1 MSNDSDISPGFAEL
15 VAATNYSFLRGA
27 SHPHEMVA
35 EAIALGMTGIG
46 IADRNSV
53 AGVVRAWAFL
63 KEQQVK
69 KPEMVEGFRLV
80 VGARLVFADGTP
92 DIVAYPVSRH
102 GWGRLTRL
110 LSTGNL
116 RAQKGEC
123 ILGLEDLLAHCDD
136 LLLIAMEGD
145 EGLLRTLK
153 RARPKS
159 VWLAATMPQSG
170 TDARRLAELQR
181 LSAATNVPLLA
192 TNDVLYATTAQRPLH
207 DIITCIREGVTVRKA
222 GKLLR
227 ANGERHLKAPAEIRR
242 LFAQNPKAIDASA
255 KLLARIGF
263 RLDDLQYEYPH
274 EPVPPGWK
282 PFNYLHHLVKT
293 AAEKR
298 YGTPLGEKVRKL
310 IGNELRL
317 IRRRNYV
324 YYFLTVYDLVRF
336 ARAQEPPILCQGRGS
351 AANSIVCFLLGV
363 TSVDPIEHKLL
374 FSRFVSA
381 ERDEPPDIDVDFEH
395 ERREEVIQHIYD
407 RYGRHRAAIAATV
420 IHYRPRSTIREV
432 GKALGLSEDVTARL
446 ADTSWGSWGDEVP
459 VERLV
464 EAGLNP
470 HNGEIERLHR
480 FVGELLKA
488 PRHLSQHVGGFVLTE
503 GRLDEL
509 VPLHNAAMEDRT
521 FIEWDKDDI
530 DALGLMKVDVL
541 ALGMLTC
548 IRKCYDLMREHGLGN
563 HTLELD
569 IDCKDEAVYK
579 MLQRGDSIGVFQVE
593 SRAQI
598 NMLPR
603 LKPKIF
609 YDLVVQVAIVRPGPI
624 EGDMVHPYLRRRNG
638 EEEVEYPSPAPP
650 HDPNELREVLG
661 DTYGVPLFQEQ
672 AMKLAIVAAGF
683 TAEEANG
690 LRRAMA
696 TFRNVGTIDNFEEKM
711 IEGMAARGYERS
723 FAERC
728 YSQIEGFGSYGFPE
742 SHAQS
747 FARLVYVSSWI
758 KHYHPA
764 VFACGIL
771 NSQPMGFYAPAQLVR
786 DAQEHGVEVREVDV
800 NASRWDNSLER
811 REDGALA
818 LRLGFR
824 QVDGFR
830 EEWAEEIVKARASTP
845 FASIEELARRAHLPS
860 RALRLLA
867 EADACRSMGLERRPA
882 LWDARRVRQGVL
894 PLFDAAETDELGD
907 EQDAQLPPTPLV
919 EHVLTDYQ
927 TTRLSLKGHPM
938 AFLRRDFG
946 HEGVLSASQVAAA
959 KNGSIVRTAGVVLI
973 RQRPGKGNAIFITL
987 EDEGGIVN
995 ILLWARHFERYRR
1008 AVMASRLM
1016 LAEGEV
1022 QRSKEGVIHLMAT
1035 RIVDRTAM
1043 LDTLGSDR
1051 RFDPEVC
1058 RADEVR
1064 HPQLPRGHAARHGHP
1079 RDVRILPKSR
1089 DFH

>member
-1 MSNDSDISPGFAEL
+1 MSEASETEPGFAEL

-27 SHPHEMVA
+27 SHPADMVA
-35 EAIALGMTGIG
+35 EALALDMKGIG

-69 KPEMVEGFRLV
+69 QPEMVKDFRLV

-92 DIVAYPVSRH
+92 DIVAYPVDRQ

-116 RAQKGEC
+116 RAQKGDC
-123 ILGLEDLLAHCDD
+123 ILHLEDLLDHCDD

-145 EGLLRTLK
+145 EELLRTLK
-153 RARPKS
+153 SKRPKS

-170 TDARRLAELQR
+170 ADARRLAELQR
-181 LSAATNVPLLA
+181 VSAATGVPLLA
-192 TNDVLYATTAQRPLH
+192 TNDALYATKKQRPLH
-207 DIITCIREGVTVRKA
+207 DIITCIREGTTISKA

-227 ANGERHLKAPAEIRR
+227 ANGERYLKAPAEMKR
-242 LFAQNPKAIDASA
+242 LFEGYPKAIEASTR
-255 KLLARIGF
+255 LLARIGF
-263 RLDDLQYEYPH
+263 RLEDLQYEYPH
-274 EPVPPGWK
+274 EPVPLGWK

-293 AAEKR
+293 AAEER
-298 YGTPLGEKVRKL
+298 YGTPLKPKIRKL

-363 TSVDPIEHKLL
+363 TSVDPDEHKLL

-395 ERREEVIQHIYD
+395 ERREEVIQYIYD
-407 RYGRHRAAIAATV
+407 RYTRDRAAIAATV

-509 VPLHNAAMEDRT
+509 VPIHNAAMEDRT

-548 IRKCYDLMREHGLGN
+548 IRKCYDLMREHGLGDY
-563 HTLELD
+563 TLELD

-603 LKPKIF
+603 LKPEKF

-624 EGDMVHPYLRRRNG
+624 EGDMVHPYLRRRNK
-638 EEEVEYPSPAPP
+638 EEKVEYPSPSPQYP
-650 HDPNELREVLG
+650 QDELVDVLG

-672 AMKLAIVAAGF
+672 AMKLAIVAADF
-683 TAEEANG
+683 TPEEANG

-696 TFRNVGTIDNFEEKM
+696 TFRNVGTIDNFREKM
-711 IEGMAARGYERS
+711 VGGMVRRGYKQD

-728 YSQIEGFGSYGFPE
+728 FKQIEGFGSYGFPE

-786 DAQEHGVEVREVDV
+786 DAREHGVEVRAVDV
-800 NASRWDNSLER
+800 NASDWDNSLER
-811 REDGALA
+811 KDDGSLA

-830 EEWAEEIVKARASTP
+830 EEWAAQIALARTTP
-845 FASIEELARRAHLPS
+845 FASIEELARRANLPS

-867 EADACRSMGLERRPA
+867 DADACRSMGLDRRPA

-894 PLFDAAETDELGD
+894 PLFAAAEANELGFEEDAA
-907 EQDAQLPPTPLV
+907 LPPTPMV

-938 AFLRRDFG
+938 AFLRDDFER
-946 HEGVLSASQVAAA
+946 EGVLSAAGVAAA

-995 ILLWARHFERYRR
+995 ILLWARLFERQRR

-1051 RFDPEVC
+1051 RFDPDVC

-1064 HPQLPRGHAARHGHP
+1064 HPQPPRGHAAQHGHP
-1079 RDVRILPKSR
+1079 RNVRILPKSR

>member
-1 MSNDSDISPGFAEL
+1 MSMATPAFAEL

-27 SHPHEMVA
+27 SQPADMVA
-35 EAIALGMTGIG
+35 EAIALGMAGIG

-63 KEQQVK
+63 KELQVRT
-69 KPEMVEGFRLV
+69 PEEVAHFRLV

-92 DIVAYPVSRH
+92 DIVAYPATRH

-110 LSTGNL
+110 LSVGNL
-116 RAQKGEC
+116 RAQKGDC
-123 ILGLEDLLAHCDD
+123 ILRLEDLLEHCDD
-136 LLLIAMEGD
+136 LLLIAMDGD
-145 EGLLRTLK
+145 EPLLRTLK

-159 VWLAATMPQSG
+159 VWLAATMPRSG
-170 TDARRLAELQR
+170 ADARRLAERER
-181 LSAATNVPLLA
+181 LSAATGIPLLA
-192 TNDVLYATTAQRPLH
+192 TGDALYATAAQRPLH
-207 DIITCIREGVTVRKA
+207 DIITCIREGTTVQKA
-222 GKLLR
+222 GRLLH
-227 ANGERHLKAPAEIRR
+227 ANGERHLKAPAEMKR
-242 LFAQNPKAIDASA
+242 LFRSCPGALAESA
-255 KLLARIGF
+255 RLLAHISF
-263 RLDDLQYEYPH
+263 RLDDLRYEYPH
-274 EPVPPGWK
+274 EPVPPGWR

-293 AAEKR
+293 AAEAR
-298 YGTPLGEKVRKL
+298 YGAPLPQKVRVL

-317 IRRRNYV
+317 IRRRRYI
-324 YYFLTVYDLVRF
+324 YYFLTVHDLVRF
-336 ARAQEPPILCQGRGS
+336 ARSQDPPILCQGRGS

-363 TSVDPIEHKLL
+363 TSVDPMQHELL
-374 FSRFVSA
+374 FSRFMSA

-395 ERREEVIQHIYD
+395 ERREEVIQYIYD
-407 RYGRHRAAIAATV
+407 RYTRDRAAIAATV

-432 GKALGLSEDVTARL
+432 GKALGFSEDVTARL
-446 ADTSWGSWGDEVP
+446 ADTSWGSWGDAVP

-509 VPLHNAAMEDRT
+509 VPIHNAAMEDRT

-548 IRKCYDLMREHGLGN
+548 IRKCFDLMRGHGLGD

-569 IDCKDEAVYK
+569 IEADDPAVYD
-579 MLQRGDSIGVFQVE
+579 MLCRGDSIGVFQVE

-603 LKPKIF
+603 LKPREF

-638 EEEVEYPSPAPP
+638 EEKIEYPSPAPP
-650 HDPNELREVLG
+650 HPKDELHDVLG
-661 DTYGVPLFQEQ
+661 KTFGVPLFQEQ
-672 AMKLAIVAAGF
+672 AMKLAMVAADF
-683 TAEEANG
+683 TPEEANG

-696 TFRNVGTIDNFEEKM
+696 TFRNVGTIENFRDKM
-711 IEGMAARGYERS
+711 IGGMVARGYERD

-728 YSQIEGFGSYGFPE
+728 FKQIEGFGSYGFPE

-786 DAQEHGVEVREVDV
+786 DAREHGVEVRAADV
-800 NASRWDNSLER
+800 NCSHWDNSLER
-811 REDGALA
+811 CADGSLA

-830 EEWAEEIVKARASTP
+830 EEWATAMSDARTRP
-845 FASIEELARRAHLPS
+845 FADIADLARRANLPS

-867 EADACRSMGLERRPA
+867 EADACRSMGLDRRPA

-894 PLFDAAETDELGD
+894 PLFGAADADELG
-907 EQDAQLPPTPLV
+907 EETDAKLPPTSLAH
-919 EHVLTDYQ
+919 HVLTDYQ

-938 AFLRRDFG
+938 AFLRSGFA
-946 HEGVLSASQVAAA
+946 HEGVLSCLEVAAA
-959 KNGSIVRTAGVVLI
+959 RNGAIVRTAGVVLI

-995 ILLWARHFERYRR
+995 VLLWARDFERYRR

-1016 LAEGEV
+1016 LAEGEI
-1022 QRSKEGVIHLMAT
+1022 QRSKEGVLHLMAT
-1035 RIVDRTAM
+1035 RIVDRTDM
-1043 LDTLGSDR
+1043 LDALGDAAE
-1051 RFDPEVC
+1051 PH
-1058 RADEVR
+1058 A
-1064 HPQLPRGHAARHGHP
+1064 PMPRPGHP
-1079 RDVRILPKSR
+1079 RDVRILPRSR

>member
-1 MSNDSDISPGFAEL
+1 MRGCLACEYSSPFAEL

-27 SHPHEMVA
+27 SHPAAMVA
-35 EAIALGMTGIG
+35 RAMTLGMAGIG

-63 KEQQVK
+63 KEQRVRENDRAK
-69 KPEMVEGFRLV
+69 DFRLV

-92 DIVAYPVSRH
+92 DIVAYPATRR
-102 GWGRLTRL
+102 GWGRLMRL
-110 LSTGNL
+110 LTVGNR
-116 RAQKGEC
+116 RAQKGDC
-123 ILGLEDLLAHCDD
+123 ALTLPDLLAHSDD
-136 LLLIAMEGD
+136 LLLIAMDGD
-145 EGLLRTLK
+145 AALLRTLK

-159 VWLAATMPQSG
+159 VWLAAAMPRGGS
-170 TDARRLAELQR
+170 DARRLAQR
-181 LSAATNVPLLA
+181 AALAAAVGVPLLA
-192 TNDVLYATTAQRPLH
+192 TNDALYATPAQRPLH
-207 DIITCIREGVTVRKA
+207 DIITCIREGTSVHKA
-222 GKLLR
+222 GRLLH
-227 ANGERHLKAPAEIRR
+227 ANGERHLKASAEMRR
-242 LFAQNPKAIDASA
+242 LFADYPKAVAESA
-255 KLLARIGF
+255 KLLARIRF
-263 RLDDLQYEYPH
+263 RLDELRYEYPH
-274 EPVPPGWK
+274 EPVPEGWK
-282 PFNYLHHLVKT
+282 PFAWLHHLAKT
-293 AAEKR
+293 AAEER
-298 YGTPLGEKVRKL
+298 YGTPLPPKVKRL
-310 IGNELRL
+310 LGNELRL

-324 YYFLTVYDLVRF
+324 RYFLTVHDLVRF
-336 ARAQEPPILCQGRGS
+336 ARAQDPPILCQGRGS

-363 TSVDPIEHKLL
+363 TSVDPMQHELL
-374 FSRFVSA
+374 FSRFMSA

-395 ERREEVIQHIYD
+395 ERREEVIQYIYD
-407 RYGRHRAAIAATV
+407 RYGRTRAGIAATV
-420 IHYRPRSTIREV
+420 IHYRARSTIREV
-432 GKALGLSEDVTARL
+432 GKALGFSEDVTARL

-459 VERLV
+459 VERLA
-464 EAGLNP
+464 EAGLDP

-480 FVGELLKA
+480 FVGELLRA

-509 VPLHNAAMEDRT
+509 VPIHNAAMEDRT

-548 IRKCYDLMREHGLGN
+548 IRKCFDLMRAHGLGDR
-563 HTLELD
+563 TLEVD
-569 IDCKDEAVYK
+569 IECEDPAVYE
-579 MLQRGDSIGVFQVE
+579 MLQKGDSIGVFQVE

-624 EGDMVHPYLRRRNG
+624 EGDMVHPYLKRRNG
-638 EEEVEYPSPAPP
+638 EEKVSFPKPAPP
-650 HDPNELREVLG
+650 HPEDELHEVLG
-661 DTYGVPLFQEQ
+661 KTYGVPLFQEQ

-683 TAEEANG
+683 TPEEANG

-696 TFRNVGTIDNFEEKM
+696 TFRNVGTIENFREKM
-711 IEGMAARGYERS
+711 IGGMTARGYERD

-728 YSQIEGFGSYGFPE
+728 FRQIEGFGSYGFPE

-764 VFACGIL
+764 VFTCGLL

-786 DAQEHGVEVREVDV
+786 DAREHGVEVRAADV

-811 REDGALA
+811 ADDGSLA

-824 QVDGFR
+824 QIDGFR
-830 EEWAEEIVKARASTP
+830 EPWADALVAARGAGAFAGMEEI
-845 FASIEELARRAHLPS
+845 ARRAGLPT
-860 RALRLLA
+860 RALSLLA
-867 EADACRSMGLERRPA
+867 EADACRSLKLDRRPA

-894 PLFDAAETDELGD
+894 PLFGAAGVGDLGAETS
-907 EQDAQLPPTPLV
+907 APLPPMPPA
-919 EHVLTDYQ
+919 EQVLTDYQ

-938 AFLRRDFG
+938 TFLRRAFRD
-946 HEGVLSASQVAAA
+946 EGVLSCTDVAAA
-959 KNGSIVRTAGVVLI
+959 KNGTIVRAAGVVLI
-973 RQRPGKGNAIFITL
+973 RQRPGKGNAIFITI

-1016 LAEGEV
+1016 LAQGEV
-1022 QRSKEGVIHLMAT
+1022 QRSKEGVVHLMAT
-1035 RIVDRTAM
+1035 HIIDRTAM
-1043 LDTLGSDR
+1043 LDGLGD
-1051 RFDPEVC
+1051 
-1058 RADEVR
+1058 
-1064 HPQLPRGHAARHGHP
+1064 AATSEGATVRHGHP

>member
-1 MSNDSDISPGFAEL
+1 MSEALGTPFAEL

-35 EAIALGMTGIG
+35 EAIRLGMAGIG

-69 KPEMVEGFRLV
+69 NPAMVEGFRLV

-92 DIVAYPVSRH
+92 DIIAYPVSRH

-110 LSTGNL
+110 LSVGNL
-116 RAQKGEC
+116 RAEKGDC
-123 ILGLEDLLAHCDD
+123 ILELGDLLAHCDE
-136 LLLIAMEGD
+136 LLLIAMAGD
-145 EGLLRTLK
+145 AALLRTLK
-153 RARPKS
+153 AARPKS
-159 VWLAATMPQSG
+159 LWLAATMPRSG
-170 TDARRLAELQR
+170 ADARRLARLQR
-181 LSAATNVPLLA
+181 LSAATGVPLLA
-192 TNDVLYATTAQRPLH
+192 TSDALYATAAQRPLH
-207 DIITCIREGVTVRKA
+207 DIITCIREGTTVHKA
-222 GKLLR
+222 GRLLA
-227 ANGERHLKAPAEIRR
+227 ANGERHLKSPAEMRR
-242 LFAQNPKAIDASA
+242 LFGQHPKAVAASTG
-255 KLLARIGF
+255 LLARIGF
-263 RLDDLQYEYPH
+263 RLDDLRYEYPH

-282 PFNYLHHLVKT
+282 PFNYLHHLVKR
-293 AAEKR
+293 AAEER
-298 YGTPLGEKVRKL
+298 YGVPLNPKVRKL

-363 TSVDPIEHKLL
+363 TSVDPMKHDLL

-395 ERREEVIQHIYD
+395 ERREEVIQYIYD
-407 RYGRHRAAIAATV
+407 RYGRDRAAIAATI

-432 GKALGLSEDVTARL
+432 GKALGFSEDVTARL

-488 PRHLSQHVGGFVLTE
+488 PRHLSQHVGGFVLTQ

-509 VPLHNAAMEDRT
+509 VPIHNAAMADRT

-548 IRKCYDLMREHGLGN
+548 IRKCFDLMRAHGLGD
-563 HTLELD
+563 HTLEVD
-569 IDCKDEAVYK
+569 IDCDDPHVYE

-603 LKPKIF
+603 LRPKEF

-638 EEEVEYPSPAPP
+638 EEPVEFPAPAPP
-650 HDPNELREVLG
+650 HPPGELHAVLG
-661 DTYGVPLFQEQ
+661 KTYGVPLFQEQ
-672 AMKLAIVAAGF
+672 AMKLAMVAADF
-683 TAEEANG
+683 SPEEANG

-696 TFRNVGTIDNFEEKM
+696 TFRNVGTIDNFRDKM
-711 IEGMAARGYERS
+711 IGGMVARGYKQD

-728 YSQIEGFGSYGFPE
+728 FKQIEGFGSYGFPE

-764 VFACGIL
+764 IFACGLL

-786 DAQEHGVEVREVDV
+786 DAQEHGVEVRAVDV
-800 NASRWDNSLER
+800 NASHWDNSLER
-811 REDGALA
+811 RADGSLA

-824 QVDGFR
+824 QVDGFH
-830 EEWAEEIVKARASTP
+830 EEWVAQIVAARTAP
-845 FASIEELARRAHLPS
+845 FASVEELARRANLPP

-867 EADACRSMGLERRPA
+867 DADACRSMGQGRRPA

-894 PLFDAAETDELGD
+894 PLFGAAEANELGHEEDAA
-907 EQDAQLPPTPLV
+907 LPPTPLV

-938 AFLRRDFG
+938 AFLRRDLER
-946 HEGVLSASQVAAA
+946 EGVLSTTEVAAA
-959 KNGSIVRTAGVVLI
+959 KNGAIVRTAGIVLI

-995 ILLWARHFERYRR
+995 VLLWARHFERYRR

-1043 LDTLGSDR
+1043 LDMLGTNR
-1051 RFDPEVC
+1051 VFDPDLA
-1058 RADEVR
+1058 RADEVK
-1064 HPQLPRGHAARHGHP
+1064 HPQYPRGRTPRHGHP
-1079 RDVRILPKSR
+1079 RDVRILPRSR